1 MIPCCHT
8 GLPGLVGP
16 PGQQGSPGTPGF
28 PGEKGTPGW
37 PGLPGQA
44 GICTVSAIQSFLCEH
59 LKMFLWGEEEKRG
72 FLQFRVAEFPLLKHL
87 FLTKSSCINKDT
99 CGSFLIY
106 GFWCLLSS
114 F

>member
-1 MIPCCHT
+1 MIHCCHT

-44 GICTVSAIQSFLCEH
+44 GISTASATQSFLCEH
-59 LKMFLWGEEEKRG
+59 LQMFLWCEEEEERR
-72 FLQFRVAEFPLLKHL
+72 FLQFRVAGFPLLKPFIPH
-87 FLTKSSCINKDT
+87 KVQVH
-99 CGSFLIY
+99 
-106 GFWCLLSS
+106 
-114 F
+114 